1 MATIE
6 TLAEGVS
13 TVDEILA
20 ETILEPDPE
29 REDWARARPRVTFVR
44 DTLERDVLSQLD
56 DALFAADAELAPRI
70 KGRVAV
76 LLGEVAGLSAASGDL
91 DGARR
96 LLGKAL
102 RLAQAPEVRA
112 EYEAAAEELPVFARL
127 THARWLQR
135 AGHFKRADRALAQAR
150 RAVKSRAL
158 RDALREA
165 EKAPR
170 PLERA
175 PTLFTLNGIGFRLYG
190 ARDRWPDGSYV
201 ATYCFCVLFVPI
213 VPVAAYRVRD
223 VDSTTYQFLA
233 KEPLGPIAKVWR
245 GLALLGTLG
254 AVASVGV
261 SSYLDSPARKASIAL
276 AEAREAEAKGD
287 YEGALSHYRLVLGTY
302 PREVDKDEVAASIVR
317 LVTAE
322 GVREPA
328 TVASLEAIGRVM
340 NAFNELP
347 IGTRYGKA
355 GVLLAERLSAFADQI
370 GEDTPEKAA
379 ASLTVLD
386 MAASAVEG
394 RAEATAIITRRARL
408 RKHLADGMAE
418 SRPIGALRHYVAL
431 GDVASIEAAK
441 KTLDSFGP
449 APSLW
454 IEAETEA
461 MAWARQASKHGQADA
476 AADVEKRLEE
486 ARKKLA
492 EDRAILEANDEVA
505 LVVAIAQRRGHQELA
520 IGMAAGQR
528 SRGDTKAALKLLGG
542 LGPPGRLTALAQQAL
557 ADTHAEAGNLD
568 EADAILTALVK
579 ERLPDFQ
586 EVQRAFRAASLTIEK
601 RIDDELRTG
610 KVPGDLLAKL
620 QGATEAEERE
630 LIQGYI
636 AEQFRSDPALAS
648 LQAALLRHEAVIP
661 ASISLGMI
669 KLRRAATTTGDTQRA
684 LLEEAERAF
693 LALRGEA
700 AGDPLYHL
708 GLGQVYHRLGRAAD
722 GDAEFEGVLQ
732 KKDPALSLGVANAYR
747 ELGLEPKARQVV
759 EAVYNDTSVEQDKRY
774 GAAILR
780 ANISTSLEDR
790 EKWLGL
796 ADPSSPYI
804 KVQLLQVKG
813 ARAIAEGNLA
823 EADKA
828 FAAEAAFHEKDAT
841 RTATAANNAAV
852 AHSGRY
858 EATGDVAHLR
868 AAIKG
873 FEVAMRLEGD
883 SAIVIGNLADALE
896 YQSVVTVLERWVDM
910 KALRLDRNDASRLA
924 WAMADGP
931 LRGDLL
937 AALEKDPNQRR
948 ALELSR
954 REQILAPQ
962 KESAYR
968 RESTWLGLRADGKGL
983 AELLA
988 RLQTM
993 PPIDRQNTAADA
1005 AVWLTGQQDAEL
1017 DRSSKAEAETWRR
1030 RIPELT
1036 KSRKA
1041 EAAAAAWFTLA
1052 ELLRTR
1058 MYVDDSA
1065 ENLDE
1070 MAKAYRRAHE
1080 LWPEGIPA
1088 WTLANGLSAAAFGR
1102 AKAISP
1108 ALAKAWQAEGRR
1120 LSSLRLA
1127 YRASLG
1133 PDGAEVLAALRKQP
1147 ELAEAVAL
1155 LRGKLD
1161 GRPVLTD
1168 WILAR
1173 LAGDAELEKEAEK
1186 VFDREEVRHAV
1197 EIESRIQPGQPEEQL
1212 DLDLMRSRGK
1222 TP

>member
-1 MATIE
+1 MSTIE
-6 TLAEGVS
+6 ALAEGVS

-29 REDWARARPRVTFVR
+29 RDDWARARPRVNFVH
-44 DTLERDVLSQLD
+44 DTLERGVLSRLD
-56 DALFAADAELAPRI
+56 DVLFAADAELAPRI
-70 KGRVAV
+70 KGRVAL
-76 LLGEVAGLSAASGDL
+76 LLGEVAGLDAASGDL

-96 LLGKAL
+96 LLGKAV
-102 RLAQAPEVRA
+102 RLALAPEVRA
-112 EYEAAAEELPVFARL
+112 EYEAAAEELAVFARL

-135 AGHFKRADRALAQAR
+135 AGQFKRADRALAQAR
-150 RAVKSRAL
+150 RTVKSRAL

-175 PTLFTLNGIGFRLYG
+175 PKLFTVNGIGFRLYG

-254 AVASVGV
+254 AVASVAV

-287 YEGALSHYRLVLGTY
+287 HEGALAQYRLVLGTY
-302 PREVDKDEVAASIVR
+302 PGEVDKDEVATSIVR

-328 TVASLEAIGRVM
+328 TVASLEAIGRVV

-386 MAASAVEG
+386 MAARVVEG
-394 RAEATAIITRRARL
+394 RAEATAITTRRARL

-441 KTLDSFGP
+441 KILDSFGP

-454 IEAETEA
+454 IEAEAEA
-461 MAWARQASKHGQADA
+461 MAWARQAAKHGQADA

-505 LVVAIAQRRGHQELA
+505 LVAAIAQRRGHQELA
-520 IGMAAGQR
+520 VGMAAGQR

-579 ERLPDFQ
+579 ERVPDFQ
-586 EVQRAFRAASLTIEK
+586 EAQRALRAASLTIEN
-601 RIDDELRTG
+601 RIDGELRTG

-620 QGATEAEERE
+620 QGATEAQERE

-661 ASISLGMI
+661 ASISLGMV
-669 KLRRAATTTGDTQRA
+669 KLRRAATTTGDAQRA

-722 GDAEFEGVLQ
+722 GDAELEGVLQ
-732 KKDPALSLGVANAYR
+732 KKDPVLSLGVANAYR
-747 ELGLEPKARQVV
+747 ELGLEHKARQVV

-774 GAAILR
+774 GAAALR
-780 ANISTSLEDR
+780 ANVSMDLADR

-813 ARAIAEGNLA
+813 TRAVTEGNLA

-858 EATGDVAHLR
+858 QATGDAAHLR

-883 SAIVIGNLADALE
+883 SAIVVGNLADALE
-896 YQSVVTVLERWVDM
+896 HLSVVTVLERWVDM
-910 KALRLDRNDASRLA
+910 KALRLDRNEAWKLA

-931 LRGDLL
+931 LRGDLF

-962 KESAYR
+962 KESAYQ
-968 RESTWLGLRADGKGL
+968 REYTWLSLRADGKGL
-983 AELLA
+983 AELSA

-1005 AVWLTGQQDAEL
+1005 AAWLTGQQDAEL
-1017 DRSSKAEAETWRR
+1017 DRSSKAEAETWRS

-1041 EAAAAAWFTLA
+1041 PTAAAAWLMLA
-1052 ELLRTR
+1052 EILRRR
-1058 MYVDDSA
+1058 MHVDTSA

-1088 WTLANGLSAAAFGR
+1088 WPLGNGLSAVAFGR

-1108 ALAKAWQAEGRR
+1108 GLAKAWQAEGRR
-1120 LSSLRLA
+1120 LSALRLA

-1147 ELAEAVAL
+1147 ELAEAAAL
-1155 LRGKLD
+1155 RRGKLD

-1186 VFDREEVRHAV
+1186 VFDREEVRHGV
-1197 EIESRIQPGQPEEQL
+1197 EIEARILPGQPEEQL